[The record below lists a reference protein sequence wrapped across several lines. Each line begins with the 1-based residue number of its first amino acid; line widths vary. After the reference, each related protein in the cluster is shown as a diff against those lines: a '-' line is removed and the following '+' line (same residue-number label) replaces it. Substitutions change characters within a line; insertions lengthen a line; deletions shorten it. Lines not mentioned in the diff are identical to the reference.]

1 MIVTAPA
8 VVDATVWSMFTTTPD
23 YFVGV
28 FLMQLILFLPS
39 YKYLF
44 DIPTL
49 QKNGKKKFYFKNKN
63 FYFKMRAK
71 ILSEKLFLS
80 EKTDN
85 YLNFRKLSSIINF
98 FAILLIL

>member
-1 MIVTAPA
+1 MTVTAPA

-49 QKNGKKKFYFKNKN
+49 QKNGKKNFYFKNKN

-71 ILSEKLFLS
+71 ILSENFFLS
-80 EKTDN
+80 KKLIFA
-85 YLNFRKLSSIINF
+85 LNLKIFQYNKF
-98 FAILLIL
+98 FFFFVIL

>member
-1 MIVTAPA
+1 MPQCGQC
-8 VVDATVWSMFTTTPD
+8 FTTTPD
-23 YFVGV
+23 YFVSV
-28 FLMQLILFLPS
+28 FDAVNTILPS

-49 QKNGKKKFYFKNKN
+49 QKKRKKKIYFKNKN

-85 YLNFRKLSSIINF
+85 YLNFRKLSSIIKF

>member
-1 MIVTAPA
+1 MTVTAPA

-44 DIPTL
+44 D
-49 QKNGKKKFYFKNKN
+49 N
-63 FYFKMRAK
+63 MRMVSFVESQWRMFESTRSK
-71 ILSEKLFLS
+71 RCISDWRIEDIILIRDSFM
-80 EKTDN
+80 
-85 YLNFRKLSSIINF
+85 
-98 FAILLIL
+98 ILLAWI